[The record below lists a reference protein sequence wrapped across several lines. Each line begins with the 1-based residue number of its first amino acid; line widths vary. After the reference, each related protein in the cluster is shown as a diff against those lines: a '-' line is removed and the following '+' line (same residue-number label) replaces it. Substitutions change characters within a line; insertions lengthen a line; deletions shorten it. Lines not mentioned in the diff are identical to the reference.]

1 MKKMWRI
8 IFVTLL
14 VLATLTSTFTAELGA
29 KAASNEK
36 VYFGVTYGGET
47 VAGAKLLIDKVSSY
61 ANLFIIASWTIAGA
75 FNDSTPLTDIC
86 DYAVQHNLS
95 VIVYFSFI
103 YYNYT
108 RTVGNL
114 YNSSVWDLYGVFP
127 WHVGWLNQANERWG
141 DMFLG
146 AYLYDEPGGKQIDTG
161 YWGGNTTTFTG
172 GRITSFDHATNYSDA
187 ARTFNR
193 LILNS
198 GSMQHIVNSSIPDSV
213 TTPIPVYTSDYALYW
228 FDYKAGYNTVFVE
241 LGNNSPTNT
250 KIQQIALCRGAAT
263 AQNKDWGAIVTLANN
278 EPPIPENASTV
289 FNDMTMAYEAG
300 AKYIVVFNYELNGQ
314 GILTEEHF
322 NAMKQFWDNIHS
334 SSADSWGK
342 SIGQVAFVLPTDYGW
357 GMRHINDRMW
367 GLWDAPNNSTQI
379 WENLNKLTDKYGLNL
394 DIVYEDQNVSIQGL
408 YSQTYLWNSTI
419 NFDTTLN
426 MPNQMIVLF
435 SVVGSVGAVAC
446 LSTYWVTKRRKQ
458 KSTKSDVQVS
468 SSIQQVFLEQPSKP
482 IEKLEFSLELNG
494 AFNTFANI
502 LDPLFDLLRHLNGQ
516 VNWNEIDNCLTRC
529 KLAKAIGAKQAIKNI
544 NFQNLSAY
552 IKTRKSKDTS
562 QETKSLIKQ
571 LHENASALGSKES
584 VGESQSKLESIKSAI
599 FSYFLLNDILLGQIL
614 DDESIAKER
623 IELAKTLNELQLK
636 AKNKLFAQF
645 IISLKKK
652 GDDISIDES
661 RTLLR
666 KLLNEFIGDSI
677 KFGQVYCEP

>member
-8 IFVTLL
+8 ILVTLL
-14 VLATLTSTFTAELGA
+14 VLATLTSTFTSGLST

-36 VYFGVTYGGET
+36 VYFGVTFGGTT
-47 VAGAKLLIDKVSSY
+47 VEEAKQLIDKVSSY
-61 ANLFIIASWTIAGA
+61 TNLFVVASWTINGA

-114 YNSSVWDLYGVFP
+114 YNSSVWDLYGVSP
-127 WHVGWLNQANERWG
+127 WHVDWLNQAKAKYG
-141 DMFLG
+141 DKFLG

-172 GRITSFDHATNYSDA
+172 GRITSFDNAINYSDA
-187 ARTFNR
+187 ARIFNR

-198 GSMQHIVNSSIPDSV
+198 GSMQHIINSSIPNSV

-250 KIQQIALCRGAAT
+250 KIQQIALCRGAANM
-263 AQNKDWGAIVTLANN
+263 QNKDWGAIVTLANN
-278 EPPIPENASTV
+278 NPPIPENGSAV

-300 AKYIVVFNYELNGQ
+300 AKYILVFNYELNGQ
-314 GILTEEHF
+314 GILTDEHF

-334 SSADSWGK
+334 STQNSFGK
-342 SIGQVAFVLPTDYGW
+342 SKGQVAFVLPTNYGW

-367 GLWDAPNNSTQI
+367 GLWDAPNNSSQI
-379 WENLNKLTDKYGLNL
+379 WDNLNKLTDKYGLTL

-408 YSQTYLWNSTI
+408 YKQMYLWNSTI
-419 NFDTTLN
+419 SFASEPTLSN
-426 MPNQMIVLF
+426 LYVFAPVA
-435 SVVGSVGAVAC
+435 GSVGAVAC
-446 LSTYWVTKRRKQ
+446 LSTYWVTKRKKQ
-458 KSTKSDVQVS
+458 KPTTSTVQES
-468 SSIQQVFLEQPSKP
+468 SLIQQVFLEQPLKL
-482 IEKLEFSLELNG
+482 IEKVEFNLELNG
-494 AFNTFANI
+494 IFDTFANI
-502 LDPLFDLLRHLNGQ
+502 LDPLFDILMNLNGQ

-529 KLAKAIGAKQAIKNI
+529 KLAKAIGAKQATE
-544 NFQNLSAY
+544 NLDFRNLTVY
-552 IKTRKSKDTS
+552 IKMCKSKDTS

-571 LHENASALGSKES
+571 LYENASVLGSQEIL
-584 VGESQSKLESIKSAI
+584 VEPQSKFDSMKSAI
-599 FSYFLLNDILLGQIL
+599 LSYFFLNDILLGQTIGDDAIAEERIKLADTL
-614 DDESIAKER
+614 DDFQQE
-623 IELAKTLNELQLK
+623 
-636 AKNKLFAQF
+636 AKNHLFAQF
-645 IISLKKK
+645 ISLLKKK
-652 GDDISIDES
+652 GANISINES

-666 KLLNEFIGDSI
+666 KQFNGIIG
-677 KFGQVYCEP
+677 QY

>member
-8 IFVTLL
+8 ILVTLL
-14 VLATLTSTFTAELGA
+14 VLAMLTSTFATELGS

-36 VYFGVTYGGET
+36 VYVGVTFGGTT
-47 VAGAKLLIDKVSSY
+47 VEEAKQLIDKVSSY
-61 ANLFIIASWTIAGA
+61 TNLFIVASWTIDGA

-114 YNSSVWDLYGVFP
+114 YNSSVWDLYGVSP

-161 YWGGNTTTFTG
+161 YWGGNMTTFTG
-172 GRITSFDHATNYSDA
+172 GKITSFVNTTSYADA
-187 ARTFNR
+187 ARRFTR
-193 LILNS
+193 GILTS
-198 GSMQHIVNSSIPDSV
+198 GSMQHIINSSIPDSV
-213 TTPIPVYTSDYALYW
+213 TSPIPVYTSDYALYW

-241 LGNNSPTNT
+241 LGNNSPINT
-250 KIQQIALCRGAAT
+250 KIQQIALCRGAAKV
-263 AQNKDWGAIVTLANN
+263 QNKDWGAIVTLANN
-278 EPPIPENASTV
+278 EPPVPENGSTV

-300 AKYIVVFNYELNGQ
+300 AKYISVFNYELNGQ

-342 SIGQVAFVLPTDYGW
+342 STGQVAFVLPTDYGW
-357 GMRHINDRMW
+357 GMRHINDRIW
-367 GLWDAPNNSTQI
+367 GLWDADNKSTQI
-379 WENLNKLTDKYGLNL
+379 WDNLNKLTDKYGLNL
-394 DIVYEDQNVSIQGL
+394 DIVYEDQNFSIQGL

-419 NFDTTLN
+419 NFGTTLN
-426 MPNQMIVLF
+426 MPNQMVILF

-446 LSTYWVTKRRKQ
+446 LSTYWFTKRRKQ
-458 KSTKSDVQVS
+458 KPTKSDLKES
-468 SSIQQVFLEQPSKP
+468 SSIQQAFLEHPSKP
-482 IEKLEFSLELNG
+482 IEKLEFNSELNG
-494 AFNTFANI
+494 VFNTFANI
-502 LDPLFDLLRHLNGQ
+502 LDPLFDLLMDLNGQ

-529 KLAKAIGAKQAIKNI
+529 KLAKAIGAKQAIENI

-571 LHENASALGSKES
+571 LHENASVLGPKES
-584 VGESQSKLESIKSAI
+584 VGESQSKFDSMKSAI
-599 FSYFLLNDILLGQIL
+599 FSYFFLNDILLGQIL
-614 DDESIAKER
+614 GDESAAEER
-623 IELAKTLNELQLK
+623 IKLGNTLNELQLK
-636 AKNKLFAQF
+636 AKNKLFTQF
-645 IISLKKK
+645 IVLLKKK
-652 GDDISIDES
+652 GNNISIDES

-666 KLLNEFIGDSI
+666 KLLNEFIEDSI

>member
-8 IFVTLL
+8 ILVTLL
-14 VLATLTSTFTAELGA
+14 VLATLTSTFATELGS

-36 VYFGVTYGGET
+36 VYVGVTFGGTT
-47 VAGAKLLIDKVSSY
+47 VEEAKQLIDKVSSY
-61 ANLFIIASWTIAGA
+61 TNLFIVASWTIDGA

-114 YNSSVWDLYGVFP
+114 YNSSVWDLYGVSP

-161 YWGGNTTTFTG
+161 YWGGNMTTFTG
-172 GRITSFDHATNYSDA
+172 GRITSFANTTSYADA
-187 ARTFNR
+187 ARRFAR
-193 LILNS
+193 GILTS
-198 GSMQHIVNSSIPDSV
+198 GSMQHIINSSISDSV
-213 TTPIPVYTSDYALYW
+213 TNPIPVYTSDYALYW

-241 LGNNSPTNT
+241 LGNNSPTNI
-250 KIQQIALCRGAAT
+250 KIQQIALCRGAST
-263 AQNKDWGAIVTLANN
+263 AQNKEWGAIVTLANN

-300 AKYIVVFNYELNGQ
+300 AKYIVVFNYYLNSQ

-322 NAMKQFWDNIHS
+322 NAIKQFWNNIHS

-342 SIGQVAFVLPTDYGW
+342 STGQVAFILPPDYGW
-357 GMRHINDRMW
+357 GMRHINDRIW
-367 GLWDAPNNSTQI
+367 GLWDADNKSTQI
-379 WENLNKLTDKYGLNL
+379 WDNLNKLTDKYGLNL

-419 NFDTTLN
+419 NSDTTLN
-426 MPNQMIVLF
+426 MPNQMVVLF

-458 KSTKSDVQVS
+458 KPTKSDLKES
-468 SSIQQVFLEQPSKP
+468 SSIQQAFLEHPSKP
-482 IEKLEFSLELNG
+482 IEKLEFNPELNG
-494 AFNTFANI
+494 VFNTFANI
-502 LDPLFDLLRHLNGQ
+502 LDPLFDLLMDLNGQ

-529 KLAKAIGAKQAIKNI
+529 KLAKAIGAKQAIENI

-571 LHENASALGSKES
+571 LHDNASALGSKES
-584 VGESQSKLESIKSAI
+584 VGESQSKLDSMKSAI
-599 FSYFLLNDILLGQIL
+599 FSYFFLNDILLGQIL
-614 DDESIAKER
+614 GDESTAEER
-623 IELAKTLNELQLK
+623 IELANTLNELQLK
-636 AKNKLFAQF
+636 AKNKLFTQF
-645 IISLKKK
+645 IVLLNKK

>member
-1 MKKMWRI
+1 MILR
-8 IFVTLL
+8 
-14 VLATLTSTFTAELGA
+14 
-29 KAASNEK
+29 
-36 VYFGVTYGGET
+36 
-47 VAGAKLLIDKVSSY
+47 
-61 ANLFIIASWTIAGA
+61 
-75 FNDSTPLTDIC
+75 PLTDIC

-114 YNSSVWDLYGVFP
+114 YNSSVWDLYGVSP

-172 GRITSFDHATNYSDA
+172 GRITSFDHVTNYSDA
-187 ARTFNR
+187 ARIFTR

-198 GSMQHIVNSSIPDSV
+198 GSMQHIINSSISNSV
-213 TTPIPVYTSDYALYW
+213 TIPIPVYTSDYALYW

-278 EPPIPENASTV
+278 EPPIPENGSTV

-300 AKYIVVFNYELNGQ
+300 AKYILVFNYYLNGQ
-314 GILTEEHF
+314 GILTDEHF

-334 SSADSWGK
+334 SSSDSWGK
-342 SIGQVAFVLPTDYGW
+342 STGQVAFVLPTDYGW

-367 GLWDAPNNSTQI
+367 GLWDADNKSTQI
-379 WENLNKLTDKYGLNL
+379 WDNLNKLTDKYGLNL

-426 MPNQMIVLF
+426 MPNQMVRSIFCCGVGWSSCLF
-435 SVVGSVGAVAC
+435 
-446 LSTYWVTKRRKQ
+446 
-458 KSTKSDVQVS
+458 
-468 SSIQQVFLEQPSKP
+468 I
-482 IEKLEFSLELNG
+482 
-494 AFNTFANI
+494 
-502 LDPLFDLLRHLNGQ
+502 
-516 VNWNEIDNCLTRC
+516 
-529 KLAKAIGAKQAIKNI
+529 
-544 NFQNLSAY
+544 
-552 IKTRKSKDTS
+552 
-562 QETKSLIKQ
+562 
-571 LHENASALGSKES
+571 
-584 VGESQSKLESIKSAI
+584 
-599 FSYFLLNDILLGQIL
+599 DILGYKTQKTKTHKIGCKRIQS
-614 DDESIAKER
+614 DSTSIFGTT
-623 IELAKTLNELQLK
+623 LKT
-636 AKNKLFAQF
+636 
-645 IISLKKK
+645 
-652 GDDISIDES
+652 D
-661 RTLLR
+661 
-666 KLLNEFIGDSI
+666 
-677 KFGQVYCEP
+677 

>member
-1 MKKMWRI
+1 MKKVWRI
-8 IFVTLL
+8 ILVTLL

-29 KAASNEK
+29 KAANNEK
-36 VYFGVTYGGET
+36 VYVGVTYGGET
-47 VAGAKLLIDKVSSY
+47 VAEAKQLIDKVSSY
-61 ANLFIIASWTIAGA
+61 TNLFIIASWTIDGNFTSSAE
-75 FNDSTPLTDIC
+75 LTEIC
-86 DYAVQHNLS
+86 DYAVKQNLA
-95 VIVYFSFI
+95 VIVYFNFI

-114 YNSSVWDLYGVFP
+114 YNSSVWDLYGVSP
-127 WHVGWLNQANERWG
+127 WHVNWLNQANERWG

-172 GRITSFDHATNYSDA
+172 GRITSFDHVTNYSDA
-187 ARTFNR
+187 ARIFNR

-198 GSMQHIVNSSIPDSV
+198 GSMQHIINSSIPDSV
-213 TTPIPVYTSDYALYW
+213 ISPIHVYTSDYALYW

-241 LGNNSPTNT
+241 LGNNSPTKT

-263 AQNKDWGAIVTLANN
+263 AQNKGWGAIVTLANN

-300 AKYIVVFNYELNGQ
+300 AKYISVFNYELNGQ
-314 GILTEEHF
+314 GILTDEHF
-322 NAMKQFWDNIHS
+322 SAIKQFWDNIHS
-334 SSADSWGK
+334 STQNSFGK
-342 SIGQVAFVLPTDYGW
+342 SKGQVAFVLPTNYGW

-367 GLWDAPNNSTQI
+367 GLWDAPNNSSQI
-379 WENLNKLTDKYGLNL
+379 WDNLNKLTDKYGLTL
-394 DIVYEDQNVSIQGL
+394 DIVYEDQNVSIEGL

-419 NFDTTLN
+419 NSDATLT
-426 MPNQMIVLF
+426 MPNQMYVLF

-458 KSTKSDVQVS
+458 KPTTSHVQES
-468 SSIQQVFLEQPSKP
+468 SPIQQVFLEQQSKP
-482 IEKLEFSLELNG
+482 IEKVEFNIELNG
-494 AFNTFANI
+494 IFETFANI
-502 LDPLFDLLRHLNGQ
+502 LDPLFDILMNLNGQ
-516 VNWNEIDNCLTRC
+516 IDWSEIDNCLTRC
-529 KLAKAIGAKQAIKNI
+529 KLNKAIGTKQATENL
-544 NFQNLSAY
+544 NFPNLSIY
-552 IKTRKSKDTS
+552 VKMRKSKDTS

-571 LHENASALGSKES
+571 LHENASVLGSKES
-584 VGESQSKLESIKSAI
+584 LEEPQSKVDSMKSAI
-599 FSYFLLNDILLGQIL
+599 FSYFFLNDILLGQIL
-614 DDESIAKER
+614 GDESIAEER
-623 IELAKTLNELQLK
+623 IELGNTLNELQLK

-645 IISLKKK
+645 IVLLKKK

-666 KLLNEFIGDSI
+666 KLLNEFIGDST
-677 KFGQVYCEP
+677 KFGRVCCEP